1 MQHSYTG
8 QCECAAVQFDCKA
21 QPLGMYN
28 CHCKGC
34 QAIAGAASM
43 RLVVMR
49 SDMVEI
55 DGPLQP
61 VRLPVAQDRH
71 GRRLC
76 CALCGEVLFASS
88 TMPDI
93 LLIDATWLADA
104 AGFVPVADIWTVD
117 ANPADVMDSHIP
129 KVWKSPPLIGQE
141 FV

>member
-1 MQHSYTG
+1 MQHAYTG

-34 QAIAGAASM
+34 QMIAGAAYM

-55 DGPLQP
+55 DGLLQQ
-61 VRLPVAQDRH
+61 VRPSVAQDQH
-71 GRRLC
+71 GPRLC
-76 CALCGEVLFASS
+76 CALCGKVLFASS

-93 LLIDATWLADA
+93 LLIDATWLAKTE
-104 AGFVPVADIWTVD
+104 GFVPVADIWTVD